1 MICKGGRIIVLDF
14 CNGDKIWGVYSF
26 LYNGKCIYMYVL
38 LSDFFGIGCLLLC
51 KGKLNGNY

>member
-51 KGKLNGNY
+51 KGKLNY